1 MARYIDAE
9 RLKMTLASGVRV
21 YDGMCRTED
30 VFHTINNEPTADV
43 VEVVRCRICKH
54 GHWEQ
59 ETCHGK
65 CVHYCDL
72 TDLQIDKDHFC
83 SYGER
88 RGTE

>member
-1 MARYIDAE
+1 
-9 RLKMTLASGVRV
+9 MTCKDCIH
-21 YDGMCRTED
+21 YDICVAKNTS
-30 VFHTINNEPTADV
+30 VNVKYCYYFKNKADF
-43 VEVVRCRICKH
+43 VEVVRCGKCTH

-72 TDLQIDKDHFC
+72 TDLQINKEHFC

-88 RGTE
+88 KE